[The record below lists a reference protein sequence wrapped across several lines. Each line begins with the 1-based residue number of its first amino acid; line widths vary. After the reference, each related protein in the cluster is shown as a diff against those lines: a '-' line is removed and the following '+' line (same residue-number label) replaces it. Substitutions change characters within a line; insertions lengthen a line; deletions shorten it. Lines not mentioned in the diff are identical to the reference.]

1 MIKKRIMKSY
11 GMMPALLLGVILLG
25 SPVLAQSS
33 LQPVNIDGINA
44 AMGKQGERTGEM
56 YKVSFPRS
64 DLNVRVGNIAIKP
77 ALALTAWAAFI
88 KSGDAATTY
97 GDLVLLDDEI
107 NPVISKLEERGIE
120 VAALHNHLLHE
131 NPRIM
136 YIHFVG
142 RGDEVAMAKGIREAI
157 GLTKTPLAAAPPA
170 GPETKPELAK
180 EIERIIGYEGN
191 MGGGVF
197 HIVVPRNDIHVA
209 ATGAMIPGSMG
220 MNTPLNFQ
228 LDGKTAAIN
237 GDFMLLPAEVNPVI
251 KILRANGIE
260 VASLH
265 NHMLYDEPR
274 LFFMHFWANDDAEK
288 LAKGLRAA
296 LDQMKAPRG

>member
-1 MIKKRIMKSY
+1 
-11 GMMPALLLGVILLG
+11 
-25 SPVLAQSS
+25 
-33 LQPVNIDGINA
+33 
-44 AMGKQGERTGEM
+44 
-56 YKVSFPRS
+56 
-64 DLNVRVGNIAIKP
+64 
-77 ALALTAWAAFI
+77 
-88 KSGDAATTY
+88 
-97 GDLVLLDDEI
+97 
-107 NPVISKLEERGIE
+107 
-120 VAALHNHLLHE
+120 
-131 NPRIM
+131 M

-142 RGDEVAMAKGIREAI
+142 HGDEVEMAKGIREALA
-157 GLTKTPLAAAPPA
+157 LTKTPVATPSS

-197 HIVVPRNDIHVA
+197 HITVPRNDIHVA
-209 ATGAMIPGSMG
+209 ATGTMIPGSMG

-228 LDGKTAAIN
+228 LEGKNAAIN

-274 LFFMHFWANDDAEK
+274 LFFMHFWANDDAVK